1 MTQLQGKC
9 LVNVVLENV
18 GDNDNSQGNYCQE
31 FCLFS
36 RKLVRVMI
44 IHKVTAVRV
53 LIALKVSAIRVLIII
68 KITTGSVMLILKV
81 TVVRVMIILKVT
93 TV

>member
-18 GDNDNSQGNYCQE
+18 GDNDNSQGNYCQD

-81 TVVRVMIILKVT
+81 TAVRVMIILKVT

>member
-18 GDNDNSQGNYCQE
+18 GDNDNSQGNYCQD

-53 LIALKVSAIRVLIII
+53 LILIALKVSAIRVLIII
-68 KITTGSVMLILKV
+68 KITTVRVMLIL
-81 TVVRVMIILKVT
+81 
-93 TV
+93 

>member
-81 TVVRVMIILKVT
+81 TAVRVMIILKVT

>member
-1 MTQLQGKC
+1 MAAMTQLQGKC
-9 LVNVVLENV
+9 LVNAVLENV

-68 KITTGSVMLILKV
+68 KITTVRVMLIL
-81 TVVRVMIILKVT
+81 
-93 TV
+93 

>member
-18 GDNDNSQGNYCQE
+18 GDNDNSQGNYCQD

-53 LIALKVSAIRVLIII
+53 
-68 KITTGSVMLILKV
+68 MLILKV
-81 TVVRVMIILKVT
+81 TIVRGNINPQSNSGQGIAHSQGNCCQR
-93 TV
+93 